1 MLNEQ
6 TLNALVDLFSESG
19 KNEVWVG
26 TWRSPMKIEIAE
38 DIAVF
43 MGGNREGEL
52 VYANGRWEGCGFSL
66 SNEDLIVMMNDDIIT
81 KCVNVSASNALTDA
95 IDLTKHDNEFALF
108 VATNDVVQKWGAS
121 NTIAVLEILR
131 MCSPS
136 DGQSASQIAMIQS
149 MVPHLAPRDEM
160 NEEFIKMAYEIM
172 QHTYEEAMKLLV
184 KML

>member
-1 MLNEQ
+1 MLEEM
-6 TLNALVDLFSESG
+6 LKDLTDLISKSDNGEI
-19 KNEVWVG
+19 WVG
-26 TWRSPMKIEIAE
+26 TWRSPMRIEVAE
-38 DIAVF
+38 DIAALTQ
-43 MGGNREGEL
+43 MPAGEL
-52 VYANGRWEGCGFSL
+52 IYTNGRWEGCGFSL
-66 SNEDLIVMMNDDIIT
+66 TSEDLVVMINEGNIT

-160 NEEFIKMAYEIM
+160 NEEFIEMAYEIM